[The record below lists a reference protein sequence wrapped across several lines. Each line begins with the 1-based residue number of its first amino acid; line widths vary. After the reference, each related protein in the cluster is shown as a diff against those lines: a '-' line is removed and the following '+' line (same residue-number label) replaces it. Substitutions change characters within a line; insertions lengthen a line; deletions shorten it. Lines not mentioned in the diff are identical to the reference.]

1 MFLAFFKKLFWLLWP
16 IYPQRLRVVLSRYI
30 QALQRR
36 KAKVVTPSEVV
47 VFSYSEAVFYQISI
61 WKELAGVT
69 LQRATVVK
77 EAQAF
82 SLIATCY
89 NEATSVAEWLDSV
102 LLLSISPQE
111 VVICDGGSSDNTVE
125 EIRQWQCENPDCP
138 FELQL
143 ISGKRRNIAEGRNEA
158 ARLAKCDLLLCTDVG
173 TILHPDWSPRLL
185 TPFVENPE
193 INCVMGWYEVAR
205 MQQVGDAEQLQALLL
220 QELGEINPTTFLP
233 SARSIALT
241 KELYWR
247 VGGYPEHLTL
257 AGEDTLFDCSL
268 KEAGAKFAF
277 VPEAYVFWQPP
288 QTVMQSLRMIYNY
301 SVGDGEA
308 ELFWQHYLGQL
319 EKVVAIFIDCILVLV
334 FLFFYGASLSVLAVL
349 LLCFAIFRAME
360 LLQPY
365 VERMRQRTALI
376 DWRQWPIAAAFVLAQ
391 TVGFVLGA
399 LQGRVFRKSN

>member
-1 MFLAFFKKLFWLLWP
+1 MFYTLLKRIFWLLWP
-16 IYPQRLRVVLSRYI
+16 MYPQRLRVKLSRYI

-36 KAKVVTPSEVV
+36 MAKAVAPSEVV
-47 VFSYSEAVFYQISI
+47 VFSYSEAVFYQVSS
-61 WKELAGVT
+61 WESLGGVT
-69 LQRATVVK
+69 LRRTKVCK
-77 EAQAF
+77 ESPAF

-89 NEATSVAEWLDSV
+89 NEAASVAEWLDSV
-102 LLLSISPQE
+102 RLLSLSPQE
-111 VVICDGGSSDNTVE
+111 VVICDGGSTDNTVE

-158 ARLAKCDLLLCTDVG
+158 ARLAQCDLLLCTDVG

-185 TPFVENPE
+185 TPFVERPE

-205 MQQVGDAEQLQALLL
+205 MQQVGDAAQLQALLL

-268 KEAGAKFAF
+268 KEVGARFAF

-288 QTVMQSLRMIYNY
+288 QSVIQSLRMIYNY
-301 SVGDGEA
+301 AVGDGEA
-308 ELFWQHYLGQL
+308 EIFWQHYLAQL
-319 EKVVAIFIDCILVLV
+319 EKVVAIIFDCLLVVL
-334 FLFFYGASLSVLAVL
+334 FLFCYGASLSLLAIL
-349 LLCFAIFRAME
+349 LLCFAIFRAMQ

-376 DWRQWPIAAAFVLAQ
+376 DWRQWPIAAAFVGAQ
-391 TVGFVLGA
+391 TLGFISGLRQTA
-399 LQGRVFRKSN
+399 SRIGRF